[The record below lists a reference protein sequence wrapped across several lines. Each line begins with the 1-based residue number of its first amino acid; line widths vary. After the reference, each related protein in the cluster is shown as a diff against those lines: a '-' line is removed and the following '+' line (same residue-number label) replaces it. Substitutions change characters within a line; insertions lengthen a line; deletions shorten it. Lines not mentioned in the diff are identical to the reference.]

1 MFHGVMGFRSLPDSF
16 KFLARLDLG
25 FLRMPLDFFLLL
37 TVAFRDVSEM
47 WRISDGFSE

>member
-37 TVAFRDVSEM
+37 TVGLQRCQ
-47 WRISDGFSE
+47 